1 MSQRAFLADLDA
13 DLHIALADAGMAD
26 TGTYTAPGVGATP
39 VPCRA
44 YIDKSL
50 HSTGEYAP
58 TFGPQVTASI
68 LRADVAAPAVGGT
81 LKIDGETFALDA
93 PDDSR
98 SDDGIS
104 VWVVRHV

>member
-26 TGTYTAPGVGATP
+26 TGTYTAPGLGATP

-44 YIDKSL
+44 YVDKSL

-81 LKIDGETFALDA
+81 LAIDGETFALDA

>member
-1 MSQRAFLADLDA
+1 MSQRAALAAMDA
-13 DLHIALADAGMAD
+13 RLHAALADAGLAD

-81 LKIDGETFALDA
+81 LAIDGETFVIDA
-93 PDDSR
+93 PDESR